1 MKNKLEK
8 LKQKRIVLLSFSIL
22 FLVGSIIGIVISVLE
37 IHTISSNNRV
47 HTNAIIYNVEH
58 YRDLTDR
65 THEKTRDY
73 LKYEVDG
80 KEYIS
85 KLQNGFFI
93 FDEFRVGKK
102 VSIYYDKNNPEQC
115 GTYEGI
121 YLFIFIIFVIFLLN
135 IYINNKIKK

>member
-85 KLQNGFFI
+85 KLDSAI
-93 FDEFRVGKK
+93 FKRIIHHDQRNCISGTLGW
-102 VSIYYDKNNPEQC
+102 IRIKN
-115 GTYEGI
+115 
-121 YLFIFIIFVIFLLN
+121 
-135 IYINNKIKK
+135 K